1 MLCLMP
7 SFTNVIQ
14 FNECKGNKNP
24 RKRNLKHYFFMLYLC
39 FSRFISFLSE
49 IRLWIYF
56 RRFSEVPPLFLL
68 CASVPKSVQTRC
80 KVGEDTIIERRFNE
94 FGTED
99 KRYFYLSTSNSHED
113 YSSSLFMRL

>member
-14 FNECKGNKNP
+14 FNECKSNKNS
-24 RKRNLKHYFFMLYLC
+24 RKRNLKHYFFMLYPC

-49 IRLWIYF
+49 ILLWIYF
-56 RRFSEVPPLFLL
+56 RRSSEDPPMCLR

-80 KVGEDTIIERRFNE
+80 KVGEDTIIERRFTE
-94 FGTED
+94 FGTESQ
-99 KRYFYLSTSNSHED
+99 RYFYLSTSNSHEG
-113 YSSSLFMRL
+113 YSSSLFIRL